1 MKILSPYDRL
11 DAIIEGLL
19 SYQLST
25 EDLEKSGLPSKE
37 ITDTQ
42 YLIRRS
48 EYKRFQFCPIIKLKN
63 KSFGFRRRIPILKGN
78 FVRDKLKQIDMRL
91 VGISYFS
98 LFCLALI
105 ENAKSPIYPKIL
117 EFFNISYAEGSW
129 LFIVGSLPGIII
141 TGLTHLWLP
150 KLKISGG
157 KKVFL
162 SYFC

>member
-63 KSFGFRRRIPILKGN
+63 KSFGFGRRIPILK
-78 FVRDKLKQIDMRL
+78 R
-91 VGISYFS
+91 
-98 LFCLALI
+98 
-105 ENAKSPIYPKIL
+105 
-117 EFFNISYAEGSW
+117 
-129 LFIVGSLPGIII
+129 
-141 TGLTHLWLP
+141 
-150 KLKISGG
+150 
-157 KKVFL
+157 
-162 SYFC
+162 